1 MAAAPPPAGAD
12 GGDPAVD
19 AKPADDAMATDE
31 QQAGGGGSGGAP
43 ATQQQQWTYKLA
55 DFGLAAQRR
64 AGGGSRGV
72 QEGDARYLAAE
83 LLRGEADRL
92 DKADVF
98 ALGATLY
105 ELATG
110 GALPAGG
117 PLWHR
122 LRSGRLS
129 LLPSVG
135 APMAALLRQLMA
147 EDPGARPTAAAILRA
162 PALLAAEAAAAGG
175 GGGGG
180 RGRG

>member
-1 MAAAPPPAGAD
+1 M
-12 GGDPAVD
+12 
-19 AKPADDAMATDE
+19 
-31 QQAGGGGSGGAP
+31 
-43 ATQQQQWTYKLA
+43 
-55 DFGLAAQRR
+55 
-64 AGGGSRGV
+64 

-83 LLRGEADRL
+83 LLRGEGDRL

-147 EDPGARPTAAAILRA
+147 EDPAQRPSAAAILRS

-180 RGRG
+180 GGGRR